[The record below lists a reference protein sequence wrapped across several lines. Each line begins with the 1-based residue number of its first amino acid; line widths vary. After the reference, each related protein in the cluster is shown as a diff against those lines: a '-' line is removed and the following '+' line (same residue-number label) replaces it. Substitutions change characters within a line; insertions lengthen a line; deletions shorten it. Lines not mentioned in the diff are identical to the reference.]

1 MFKIVKENLVG
12 VDGEVLE
19 DGDYVIVSSNNN
31 NLEGERFISYLG
43 FKVVNSEKVFDEDF
57 NKELLD
63 DDNYCDEVDV
73 VGYCDLII
81 VNWLGDESEVVLI
94 RLS

>member
-1 MFKIVKENLVG
+1 MFKIVKEDVKSIG
-12 VDGEVLE
+12 SEVLE
-19 DGDYVIVSSNNN
+19 DGDYVIVCSNNN
-31 NLEGERFISYLG
+31 NLEEERFISYLG
-43 FKVVNSEKVFDEDF
+43 FKVIDNEKLFNKDF

-63 DDNYCDEVDV
+63 DDDYCDEVDV

-81 VNWLGDESEVVLI
+81 ENWVEDEGEVVLI